1 MLKMKKTLTLLAAAL
16 LLAGSCNGP
25 SSGEALLLDKD
36 NIPEIVKAMTLEE
49 KCHLVVGGQQ
59 KDVLD
64 STDQILMA
72 STRKLVPGSAG
83 TTYPVERLG
92 IPAIVLA
99 DGPAGLRIS
108 PTRQNDT
115 ASYYCTGFPT
125 GTLLASSWDPGMVEA
140 VGRAMGE
147 EVLEYGVDVL
157 LAPGANLHRN
167 PLCGRNFE
175 YYSED
180 PLLSGT
186 MAAAFINGVQSNG
199 VGTSLKHFAV
209 NNSEINRLAC
219 DSRVSVRALR
229 ELYLRNWEIALRQS
243 APWTI
248 MTSYNYLNGVY
259 TSEDP
264 ELLEGVLRGDWGY
277 EGCIMTDW
285 GGGQDPAA
293 QIHAGNDMLQPGKDW
308 QYKAIYEAVS
318 NGSLPESELDACV
331 SNILRLI
338 VKTPRFRG
346 YAYSNRPD
354 LAAHAQLTRE
364 KAAEGFVLLKN
375 ENAALPLAEAS
386 SAALFGQ
393 ASYRLSAGGTGS
405 GNVNKAYVIN
415 LDEGL
420 VNDGI
425 LLDGETD
432 LAYREYTA
440 SEYARVDEANAGKK
454 WYQIPEKAQEMPQAS
469 LEALAEKAAVNAE
482 TAIITIGRNSG
493 EGTDR
498 HLKDDFLLSGDE
510 LQLIKTVS
518 AAFHAQDKNV
528 TVVLNVAGVVETAS
542 WKDMVDAILL
552 VWQPGQEA
560 GNSIADAL
568 TGLVNPSGRLPMT
581 FPESYAD
588 VPAQN
593 FPALELNTGK
603 NDSFLRFSKEK
614 LYEVK
619 DVDYIDYKEDI
630 FMGYRHFCSH
640 CENTSYP
647 FGYGLS
653 YTVFEIED
661 LRLKKNS
668 EGWTVKV
675 SVRNVGENPGRD
687 VIQLYSFGNPAN
699 PQTCPSRELKGFAK
713 TKVLNPGER
722 QSVSIELNAMDLAS
736 YVEER
741 SAWVLTPG
749 IYAMAVTADSED
761 FGMSFGLEVKRE
773 REKATG
779 DYLHP
784 RGSVSDRLFIDK

>member
-1 MLKMKKTLTLLAAAL
+1 M
-16 LLAGSCNGP
+16 
-25 SSGEALLLDKD
+25 
-36 NIPEIVKAMTLEE
+36 
-49 KCHLVVGGQQ
+49 
-59 KDVLD
+59 
-64 STDQILMA
+64 
-72 STRKLVPGSAG
+72 
-83 TTYPVERLG
+83 
-92 IPAIVLA
+92 
-99 DGPAGLRIS
+99 
-108 PTRQNDT
+108 
-115 ASYYCTGFPT
+115 
-125 GTLLASSWDPGMVEA
+125 
-140 VGRAMGE
+140 
-147 EVLEYGVDVL
+147 
-157 LAPGANLHRN
+157 
-167 PLCGRNFE
+167 
-175 YYSED
+175 
-180 PLLSGT
+180 
-186 MAAAFINGVQSNG
+186 
-199 VGTSLKHFAV
+199 
-209 NNSEINRLAC
+209 
-219 DSRVSVRALR
+219 
-229 ELYLRNWEIALRQS
+229 
-243 APWTI
+243 
-248 MTSYNYLNGVY
+248 
-259 TSEDP
+259 
-264 ELLEGVLRGDWGY
+264 LRGDWGY

-440 SEYARVDEANAGKK
+440 AEYARVDEANAGKK

-510 LQLIKTVS
+510 LQLIRTVS

-722 QSVSIELNAMDLAS
+722 QSVSIELKAMDLAS